1 MYRKCAHF
9 EKYLVLGLSDPI
21 NLVVTIVLLVW
32 LMASHN

>member
-1 MYRKCAHF
+1 
-9 EKYLVLGLSDPI
+9 LVLGLSDPI